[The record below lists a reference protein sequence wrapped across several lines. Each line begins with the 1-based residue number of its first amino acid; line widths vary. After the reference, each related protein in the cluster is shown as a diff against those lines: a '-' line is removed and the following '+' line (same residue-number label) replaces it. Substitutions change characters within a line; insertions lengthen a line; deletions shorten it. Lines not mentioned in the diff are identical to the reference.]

1 MLANDLKVYGS
12 MKDVF
17 MIVKIFISKKTY
29 TQKPHYF
36 LCMHVQIKHNQI
48 QKLRKKNFVHVLQM
62 SRNENIFKFTSL
74 YH

>member
-29 TQKPHYF
+29 TQEPHYF
-36 LCMHVQIKHNQI
+36 LCMHVQTKHNQI
-48 QKLRKKNFVHVLQM
+48 QKLRRKNFMHVLQM
-62 SRNENIFKFTSL
+62 SRNDNIFKFTSL